1 MPFYSVPSSKDFL
14 CLSFLIKS
22 RIMTLSFAEMVE
34 QQTRML
40 QAHVPSM
47 GVRVQLPFSAWYF
60 EQHYHLTSNNA

>member
-34 QQTRML
+34 RQTRML
-40 QAHVPSM
+40 QAHVQYGREGST
-47 GVRVQLPFSAWYF
+47 PFF
-60 EQHYHLTSNNA
+60 RMVF